1 MKDSD
6 RYVKVVEWSEE
17 DQCYV
22 GTAPGLVLGGCH
34 GPDER
39 QVFDEL
45 CRVVEEAIA
54 IYRADGRPLP
64 PPTAGR
70 QLPARLVDAA

>member
-17 DQCYV
+17 DKCYV

-54 IYRADGRPLP
+54 TYRADGRPLP

-70 QLPARLVDAA
+70 ELATRLVDAA

>member
-17 DQCYV
+17 DKCYV

-70 QLPARLVDAA
+70 ELATRLVDAA